1 MSQQTV
7 ASTPQRG
14 LLEAARGARH
24 AAVQRRAGTE
34 RLVAARAFS
43 LAMAQPLSPPTPPP
57 PPVPI
62 PTSNPEPAAPDVLGQ
77 AATPA
82 SAEMARAGSADCLRS
97 GSLVACTPMEGV
109 LERPGPLLP
118 RTTPARL
125 LAGRVWEA
133 RTCTCTPLGCITSCN
148 VMPAWQQFSLLGS
161 RPHRTA
167 AHGLV
172 FHKRLQTTL
181 KL

>member
-14 LLEAARGARH
+14 LLEAARDARH

-34 RLVAARAFS
+34 RLVAARTFS

-57 PPVPI
+57 PPVLI
-62 PTSNPEPAAPDVLGQ
+62 PTSNPEPAAPDALGQ

-82 SAEMARAGSADCLRS
+82 PAEMARAGSADCLRS
-97 GSLVACTPMEGV
+97 GSLVASTPMEGV

-118 RTTPARL
+118 RTTPARP
-125 LAGRVWEA
+125 LAGRLWEA
-133 RTCTCTPLGCITSCN
+133 RTCTH
-148 VMPAWQQFSLLGS
+148 LL
-161 RPHRTA
+161 A
-167 AHGLV
+167 V
-172 FHKRLQTTL
+172 
-181 KL
+181 